1 MQNFR
6 GNYKMGP
13 SVQEMFNAILIE
25 DVDGK
30 PKAGLTRMSTE
41 QLPAEAVLVR
51 VSHSALNYKDGLAVS
66 ARGRIARSLPMVAGI
81 DLAGTVEESSCP
93 AWKKGDRVLVNGFGL
108 SERYW
113 GGYSQFA
120 RMKSEW
126 LVRIPDEL
134 TAEEV
139 MAIGTAG
146 YTSMLCVLAI
156 EDHGIKPND
165 GPVLV
170 TGASGGVGSVAVM
183 LLSALGYEVVAA
195 SGRAEENEKF
205 LSDLGASRL
214 IGRDELARAAKPL
227 EAETWAAVVDSVG
240 SEVLATAIA
249 QTRYEGI
256 VAACGLAGGT
266 GLASTVMP
274 FILRG
279 VTLRGIDSVMASQA
293 RRQRAWNRLA
303 ELVDKSQLAS
313 IYSVEAMSEVPRLAH
328 EIIDGKIRGRVVID
342 VNA

>member
-156 EDHGIKPND
+156 EDHGIKPGD

-195 SGRAEENEKF
+195 SGRAEDNEKF

-214 IGRDELARAAKPL
+214 IGRNELARAAKPL

>member
-1 MQNFR
+1 
-6 GNYKMGP
+6 MGP

-139 MAIGTAG
+139 MA
-146 YTSMLCVLAI
+146 
-156 EDHGIKPND
+156 
-165 GPVLV
+165 
-170 TGASGGVGSVAVM
+170 
-183 LLSALGYEVVAA
+183 
-195 SGRAEENEKF
+195 F
-205 LSDLGASRL
+205 
-214 IGRDELARAAKPL
+214 
-227 EAETWAAVVDSVG
+227 W
-240 SEVLATAIA
+240 
-249 QTRYEGI
+249 
-256 VAACGLAGGT
+256 
-266 GLASTVMP
+266 
-274 FILRG
+274 
-279 VTLRGIDSVMASQA
+279 
-293 RRQRAWNRLA
+293 
-303 ELVDKSQLAS
+303 
-313 IYSVEAMSEVPRLAH
+313 
-328 EIIDGKIRGRVVID
+328 
-342 VNA
+342 

>member
-1 MQNFR
+1 
-6 GNYKMGP
+6 MGP